1 MALKSL
7 RVMTDTTPRWAPMYL
22 MVDLFGFRKNQ
33 SPDTSYLCY
42 NLQFTSLFKTT
53 EVFLSYSLN
62 FVIIMTIPIAE
73 PKQTAVLKWGY
84 QSNATVEKTKRLY
97 P

>member
-1 MALKSL
+1 MRIEALRLSPQISATLTKIKSL
-7 RVMTDTTPRWAPMYL
+7 QVYKT
-22 MVDLFGFRKNQ
+22 
-33 SPDTSYLCY
+33 
-42 NLQFTSLFKTT
+42 FTRPQKY
-53 EVFLSYSLN
+53 FLSYSLN
-62 FVIIMTIPIAE
+62 LIIIMTIPSAE